1 MLKSNKDDNDE
12 ALTNE
17 IKLESSTITA
27 TTQTAS
33 TTITTTNNTT
43 DADNTSIKSPNTKA
57 LTNDSSS
64 DPETPISNDS
74 NGLNK
79 VKSNKDDND
88 EALTNEIKLESS
100 TITATTQ
107 TASTTITTTNN
118 TTDADNTSIKS
129 PNTKALTKY
138 VNQV

>member
-1 MLKSNKDDNDE
+1 ML
-12 ALTNE
+12 
-17 IKLESSTITA
+17 
-27 TTQTAS
+27 
-33 TTITTTNNTT
+33 
-43 DADNTSIKSPNTKA
+43 
-57 LTNDSSS
+57 
-64 DPETPISNDS
+64 
-74 NGLNK
+74 
-79 VKSNKDDND
+79 KSNKDDND